1 MEIIVFKGLFRTGTL
16 RLMTLSQIS
25 RLRSNTVGRMVMNEE
40 VEVLWEGTVETGFQD
55 ELLANYLVET
65 M

>member
-1 MEIIVFKGLFRTGTL
+1 
-16 RLMTLSQIS
+16 
-25 RLRSNTVGRMVMNEE
+25 MNDE

-55 ELLANYLVET
+55 ELLASYPVET